1 MNGDMLRHA
10 GGDVVSFKKDD
21 TVFLHGSI
29 GTHMFVVLDGQ
40 VEIRIGDRIVDV
52 VNPGQFFG
60 EMALVDER
68 PRAGTAIARTQANLL
83 RIDSKQFI
91 KLVRESPDFALKLLR
106 VVVGRVRR
114 ADTLGGLTV
123 PTKSSTQPEA

>member
-1 MNGDMLRHA
+1 MTNGEMISHA
-10 GGDVVSFKKDD
+10 GGDVVSVAKDE

-29 GTHMFVVLDGQ
+29 GAHMYVVLDGQ
-40 VEIRIGDRIVDV
+40 VEIRIGERVVDV
-52 VNPGQFFG
+52 VSPGQFFG

-68 PRAGTAIARTQANLL
+68 PRAGTAIARTKGSLL
-83 RIDSKQFI
+83 RIDSKQFL

-114 ADTLGGLTV
+114 ADSLGGLTV
-123 PTKSSTQPEA
+123 PTKSSTQT

>member
-1 MNGDMLRHA
+1 MTNGEMIRHA
-10 GGDVVSFKKDD
+10 GGDVVSVAKDE
-21 TVFLHGSI
+21 TIFLHGSI
-29 GTHMFVVLDGQ
+29 GTHMYVVLDGQ
-40 VEIRIGDRIVDV
+40 VEIRIGDRVVDV
-52 VNPGQFFG
+52 VSPGQFFG

-68 PRAGTAIARTQANLL
+68 PRAGAAIARTKGSLL

-114 ADTLGGLTV
+114 ADSLGGLTV
-123 PTKSSTQPEA
+123 PTKSSAQS

>member
-1 MNGDMLRHA
+1 MTNGEMIRHA
-10 GGDVVSFKKDD
+10 GGDVVSVAKDE
-21 TVFLHGSI
+21 TIFLHGSI
-29 GTHMFVVLDGQ
+29 GTHMYVVLDGQ
-40 VEIRIGDRIVDV
+40 VEIRIGDRVVDV
-52 VNPGQFFG
+52 VSPGQFFG

-68 PRAGTAIARTQANLL
+68 PRAGTAIARTKVSLL

-114 ADTLGGLTV
+114 ADSLGGLTV
-123 PTKSSTQPEA
+123 PTKSSAES